1 MRLTKLDINS
11 LDFERVKKYFMELLS
26 KVPPLKTKFLRA
38 NHFKLVTNEIS
49 NVSIVKNQ
57 TEKPVFIKDD
67 YRDKELSTISRGIST
82 SVL

>member
-1 MRLTKLDINS
+1 MRLTNLDGNS
-11 LDFERVKKYFMELLS
+11 LDFEAVKKYFMKLLS

-49 NVSIVKNQ
+49 NVSIAKNQ
-57 TEKPVFIKDD
+57 TKKPTFIEDD
-67 YRDKELSTISRGIST
+67 YRDKELSAISRGISV